1 MAGSLGTE
9 SEFEPMSH
17 ASLRLLDGG
26 MGRELQR
33 IGAPFRQPE
42 WSALALIEAPEYVL
56 QAHRTFI
63 AAGAR
68 IITTNSYAVV
78 PFHIGDERF
87 AGQGRMLAERA
98 GRLARQAASEGTE
111 PVTVAGSLPPALGSY
126 RPDLFDHQRSVAIH
140 RELIAGL
147 KAHVDVWLA
156 ETQSSIAEVRA
167 VVEALGT
174 EPKPL
179 WLSFT
184 LLDEVGRAPRL
195 RSTES
200 VADAVRGAVELGAT
214 VVLFNCSQP
223 EVMAAALAEARGVIQ
238 NLGRAIELGVYANAF
253 PPVSTEAKANSTL
266 LEIRR
271 DLGPESYLHW
281 SRSWV
286 AAGASI
292 VGGCCGIGPEHIAQL
307 HLHL

>member
-1 MAGSLGTE
+1 MTRST
-9 SEFEPMSH
+9 
-17 ASLRLLDGG
+17 LRLLDGG

-56 QAHRTFI
+56 DAHRAFI

-68 IITTNSYAVV
+68 IVTTNSYAVV
-78 PFHIGDERF
+78 PFHIGEERF
-87 AGQGRMLAERA
+87 DEQGRTLAERA
-98 GRLARQAASEGTE
+98 GRLARQAASENFE

-126 RPDLFDHQRSVAIH
+126 RPDLFDHQRSVEIH
-140 RELIAGL
+140 RQLIGGL
-147 KAHVDVWLA
+147 QEHVDVWLA
-156 ETQSSIAEVRA
+156 ETQSSIAEARA
-167 VVEALGT
+167 VFEALGVD
-174 EPKPL
+174 PKPL

-184 LLDEVGRAPRL
+184 LLDEPDAAPRL
-195 RSTES
+195 RSGEP
-200 VADAVRGAVELGAT
+200 VADAVLVAAELGAK

-223 EVMAAALAEARGVIQ
+223 EVMTAALAEAQSVIQ
-238 NLGRAIELGVYANAF
+238 RFGHNIELGVYANAF
-253 PPVSTEAKANSTL
+253 PPVSTQAKANSTL
-266 LEIRR
+266 LEIRA
-271 DLGPESYLHW
+271 DLNPESYLHW

-307 HLHL
+307 HKHLLPQNEEVGA

>member
-1 MAGSLGTE
+1 MNR
-9 SEFEPMSH
+9 

-56 QAHRTFI
+56 QAHQAFV

-87 AGQGRMLAERA
+87 AEQGRTLADRA
-98 GRLARQAASEGTE
+98 GRLARQAASESVE

-126 RPDLFDHQRSVAIH
+126 RPDLFDHQRSVVIH

-147 KAHVDVWLA
+147 QLHVDVWLA

-167 VVEALGT
+167 VVEALDD

-184 LLDEVGRAPRL
+184 LLDEVNEPPQL
-195 RSTES
+195 RSTEA
-200 VADAVRGAVELGAT
+200 VADAVRVAAELGAT

-223 EVMAAALAEARGVIQ
+223 EVMAAALAEAREVIVG
-238 NLGRAIELGVYANAF
+238 LGQTIELGVYANAF
-253 PPVSTEAKANSTL
+253 PPVSTEAKANDTL

-271 DLGPESYLHW
+271 DLGPEAYLHW

-307 HLHL
+307 HRHLLPHTEGAGT